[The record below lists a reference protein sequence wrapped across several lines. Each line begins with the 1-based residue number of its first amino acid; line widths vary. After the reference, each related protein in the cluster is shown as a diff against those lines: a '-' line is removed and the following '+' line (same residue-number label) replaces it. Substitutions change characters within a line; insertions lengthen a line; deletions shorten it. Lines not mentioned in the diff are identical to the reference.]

1 MNCELLAI
9 IIAKKNCK
17 PLPTDIQSPV
27 TATTDARARGSE
39 IIRVIR
45 AERATLAIIT
55 DCSY

>member
-9 IIAKKNCK
+9 IIAKRNCK

-27 TATTDARARGSE
+27 TTATDARARGSE
-39 IIRVIR
+39 TICVIR
-45 AERATLAIIT
+45 AERVTLAIIT